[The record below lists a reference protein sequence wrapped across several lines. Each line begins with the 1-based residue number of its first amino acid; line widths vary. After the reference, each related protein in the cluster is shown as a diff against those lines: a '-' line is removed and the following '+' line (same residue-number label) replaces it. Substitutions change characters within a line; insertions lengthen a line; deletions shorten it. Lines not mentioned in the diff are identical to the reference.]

1 MTVFAAP
8 PLSLYVHIPWCVK
21 KCPYCD
27 FNSHGLRGELETDP
41 YIEALFADLEGD
53 LADLAGALQ
62 GRSVDSIFFGGGT
75 PSLFP
80 ARDIGRILDGV
91 ASRLPIAAGAEI
103 TMETNPGTV
112 EHGRLGDYLTAG
124 VNRLSFGVQSFDDDK
139 LRRLGRIHSADEAR
153 RAIANARADGFANI
167 NLDLMYALPTQEL
180 AGALSDVEQAIA
192 LAPTHISHYQLTL
205 EPNTLFAAKPP
216 PLPDTDLAWDMQEQC
231 QQLLAQ
237 AGYEHYE
244 VSAYAQPG
252 ARCKHNINYWSFGDY
267 LAIGAGAHGKITDV
281 AAQQIERRWKQRTPR
296 AFMQHAAT
304 PRRLGGHAI
313 VAREDLAFEYMLN
326 ALRLIDGTEWQD
338 FHART
343 GLGRKDIAAPLE
355 QALRQGW
362 LHDDARRLHT
372 TALGQRFLND
382 VMTLFLQDT
391 LPVD

>member
-1 MTVFAAP
+1 MPLAAP
-8 PLSLYVHIPWCVK
+8 PLSLYIHIPWCVK

-27 FNSHGLRGELETDP
+27 FNSHGLRGELQTGP

-53 LADLAGALQ
+53 LADLAGALR
-62 GRSVDSIFFGGGT
+62 GRTVDSIFLGGGT

-80 ARDIGRILDGV
+80 PKEIGRILDGV
-91 ASRLPIAAGAEI
+91 ASRLTIAAGAEI

-112 EHGRLGDYLTAG
+112 EHGRLGDYLVAG

-139 LRRLGRIHSADEAR
+139 LKRLGRIHSADEAR
-153 RAIANARADGFANI
+153 RAIARARADGFANI
-167 NLDLMYALPTQEL
+167 NLDLMYALPTQDL

-205 EPNTLFAAKPP
+205 EPNTLFAARPP

-231 QQLLAQ
+231 QQRLAQ

-252 ARCKHNINYWSFGDY
+252 ARCMHNINYWSFGDY

-281 AAQQIERRWKQRTPR
+281 AAQQVERRWKQRTPR
-296 AFMQHAAT
+296 SFMQHAAT
-304 PRRLGGHAI
+304 PRRLGGRAI
-313 VAREDLAFEYMLN
+313 VAPDDLAFEYMLN
-326 ALRLIDGTEWQD
+326 ALRLIDGTSWRD

-343 GLGRKDIAAPLE
+343 GLGRQDIAAPLD
-355 QALRQGW
+355 QALRHGW
-362 LHDDARRLHT
+362 LHDDAQRLQT
-372 TALGQRFLND
+372 TDSGQRFLND
-382 VMTLFLQDT
+382 VMALFLPDAPPT
-391 LPVD
+391 S